1 MEEAFQGELTFA
13 NITSQLQS
21 KTFDGWQGE
30 HFPVIEF
37 CFEDFGVK
45 QGLISDEEIHD
56 FNPISAFRNWFKSTS
71 YAEKKRLFEDL
82 GFKVECLFAKREK
95 FHNFT
100 KSGAKLDKKFVDKK
114 INFFAVQ
121 IDASS
126 SMYSNYDTIIFG
138 LSFPLNTYPK
148 PLADYVVDYDE
159 IAEEKRFAD
168 QMSAI
173 FASTPDRDDGPF

>member
-1 MEEAFQGELTFA
+1 MEEAFQGEFTFA
-13 NITSQLQS
+13 NVTSQLQS
-21 KTFDGWQGE
+21 KKFEGWQGE

-56 FNPISAFRNWFKSTS
+56 FDPVSGFRNWFKSTS

-100 KSGAKLDKKFVDKK
+100 RTGANLDQKFVDKK

-121 IDASS
+121 INATL
-126 SMYSNYDTIIFG
+126 YSLGYDTIIFG
-138 LSFPLNTYPK
+138 LSFPLATYPK

-168 QMSAI
+168 RISAI
-173 FASTPDRDDGPF
+173 FASTPNRDDGPF

>member
-1 MEEAFQGELTFA
+1 MEESFQGELTFA
-13 NITSQLQS
+13 NITSQLQT
-21 KTFDGWQGE
+21 KKFEEGWQGE

-37 CFEDFGVK
+37 CFEDFALKLNLV
-45 QGLISDEEIHD
+45 SDEDAHD
-56 FNPISAFRNWFKSTS
+56 FDPVSGFRNWFKSTS

-100 KSGAKLDKKFVDKK
+100 RTGAKLDQKFVDKK
-114 INFFAVQ
+114 INFFAIQ
-121 IDASS
+121 INATS
-126 SMYSNYDTIIFG
+126 YSFGYDMIIFG

-159 IAEEKRFAD
+159 VAEEKRFAD
-168 QMSAI
+168 RISAI

>member
-1 MEEAFQGELTFA
+1 MEEAFQGEFTFA
-13 NITSQLQS
+13 NVTSQLQS
-21 KTFDGWQGE
+21 KKFEGWQGE

-37 CFEDFGVK
+37 CFEHFAPLMR
-45 QGLISDEEIHD
+45 LISDEEAQEFD
-56 FNPISAFRNWFKSTS
+56 PISAFRNWFKSTS

-100 KSGAKLDKKFVDKK
+100 RTDAKLDQKFVDKK

-126 SMYSNYDTIIFG
+126 SMYSTYDTIIFG
-138 LSFPLNTYPK
+138 LSFPLATYPK

-168 QMSAI
+168 EISAI
-173 FASTPDRDDGPF
+173 FASIPDRDDGPF